1 MIIHSSITTLIL
13 KSKCK
18 IVVTDCGDYPV
29 LHITITYTGIFS
41 RNFSVV
47 LHASLTTYY
56 VMNVREMNGAFD
68 ILLQKEKNVRKM
80 T

>member
-1 MIIHSSITTLIL
+1 MTTLIL
-13 KSKCK
+13 KSKWK
-18 IVVTDCGDYPV
+18 IVITDCGDYPV
-29 LHITITYTGIFS
+29 PHITITYTGIFS